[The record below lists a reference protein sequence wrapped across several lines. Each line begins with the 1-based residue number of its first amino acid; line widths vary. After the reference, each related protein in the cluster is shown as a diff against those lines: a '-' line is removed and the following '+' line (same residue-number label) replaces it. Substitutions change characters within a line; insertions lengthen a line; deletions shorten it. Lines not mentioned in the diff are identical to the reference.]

1 MHESQ
6 SSWSWTTVG
15 PNLGGVQ
22 LIAKPHPRRTP
33 MPHSLR
39 IDDAEVQVLL
49 GAVAREHLPDR
60 ADVAVVGGDEA
71 LARAPI
77 HLGWRG
83 LG

>member
-1 MHESQ
+1 
-6 SSWSWTTVG
+6 
-15 PNLGGVQ
+15 
-22 LIAKPHPRRTP
+22 